1 MRDLQKIGFADKPD
15 DPFHGPPI
23 HSGLPATINDTREN
37 QLFHAPLPKGH
48 ENSGEKFQRL
58 LCRDFKKTLAKT

>member
-48 ENSGEKFQRL
+48 TGSR
-58 LCRDFKKTLAKT
+58 KKT